1 MNRIQTIIQKFDF
14 NPCTLSFGEMR
25 EYLYFLQDELRPF
38 KRKAEQNKYPE
49 EILKRLQIVEIFY
62 DALAHNDNVSW
73 LDFDKLY
80 YSLQNSPEN
89 LDINE
94 LTVLNYYLVKKIA
107 DGIHEADFETTL
119 LQVRA
124 MLKAYH

>member
-14 NPCTLSFGEMR
+14 NPCTLSLEEMR
-25 EYLYFLQDELRPF
+25 EYLYFLQDELKPF
-38 KRKAEQNKYPE
+38 KRKSLQSKYPKE
-49 EILKRLQIVEIFY
+49 LLKRLQIVEIFY
-62 DALAHNDNVSW
+62 DALSHSDNASW

-80 YSLQNSPEN
+80 YALQNNPEN

-94 LTVLNYYLVKKIA
+94 LTVLKYYLVKKITN
-107 DGIHEADFETTL
+107 GIHEADLEKTL
-119 LQVRA
+119 LQVRS

>member
-14 NPCTLSFGEMR
+14 NPCTLSFGEAR

-38 KRKAEQNKYPE
+38 KRNAEQNKYPE
-49 EILKRLQIVEIFY
+49 DILKRLQIVEIFY

-80 YSLQNSPEN
+80 YSLQNDPKN

-107 DGIHEADFETTL
+107 DGVHESDLEKTL
-119 LQVRA
+119 LQVRS

>member
-14 NPCTLSFGEMR
+14 NPCTLSFGEAR
-25 EYLYFLQDELRPF
+25 EYLYFLQDKLRPF
-38 KRKAEQNKYPE
+38 KRKAETNKVSE
-49 EILKRLQIVEIFY
+49 EILNRLKIVEIFY
-62 DALAHNDNVSW
+62 DALAHNNNVSW

-94 LTVLNYYLVKKIA
+94 LTVLNYYLAKKIA
-107 DGIHEADFETTL
+107 EGVHESDLEKTL
-119 LQVRA
+119 LQVRS